1 MMRKV
6 HTPTTKKRNPKL
18 LVLLSSPA
26 AFLVA
31 IVTIILIY
39 SSLLEAKQD
48 EQRNEEI
55 INSTS
60 IINAIGGAGRK
71 SQNHITCAGS
81 CSSGADHY
89 AGARTGVVV
98 LCSAAQSSS
107 EAISSKCLGQEDV
120 GAVVPTTSYQG
131 VCCCSDNV
139 EPPLGEASIAWCS
152 QERATFCEAKAM
164 CGRNGARLCTK
175 QEALNECTT
184 GTGCGFLDGN
194 MVWTCDQ
201 APPKQIGNK
210 YEERN
215 KKVVGA
221 RAGGTYRCVF
231 TT

>member
-1 MMRKV
+1 MMRKD
-6 HTPTTKKRNPKL
+6 HTTTTKKRNPKL

-60 IINAIGGAGRK
+60 IINEIGGAGRK
-71 SQNHITCAGS
+71 SQNHITCGS

-152 QERATFCEAKAM
+152 QERATFCEAKAI